1 MAKQK
6 RKINQNFLIFMITVL
21 VFITVFFVVQIIRFF
36 EKPINTVLIKKG
48 ELINYEEVTGYII
61 RNEELID
68 ISSYD
73 GIMKSEVEDATRVS
87 KGSPIIKYVS
97 KSEEQLIEK
106 IKKLDE

>member
-6 RKINQNFLIFMITVL
+6 RKINQNFLIFVITVL
-21 VFITVFFVVQIIRFF
+21 VFITVFFVVQIVQFF

-48 ELINYEEVTGYII
+48 ELINYEEVTGCII

-73 GIMKSEVEDATRVS
+73 GIV
-87 KGSPIIKYVS
+87 
-97 KSEEQLIEK
+97 
-106 IKKLDE
+106 